1 MTSPPKGDPIKV
13 SNGQVKPRSVPKK
26 FIFDTSGPEENH
38 DSNPLGKE
46 AKSSV
51 SIPILQEF
59 GCPQDCEQAYQRLS
73 GCLVDVF
80 NEVRELLTMVRTEK
94 LDEAIK
100 NLNFTEPESCL
111 KFMREVI
118 FKCVGGIDN
127 LNSKENTNNQM
138 GVYEKLLQKAEIKI
152 RDLIRNEQIYRITFD
167 QYAIKHDEFD
177 RAIADLQF
185 KLEEYKNKNENLTR
199 ESTKLMAV
207 LRQKDEEI
215 KALTVGKP
223 NRKSDEFSEICSPML
238 GSTRSDSLEQSKT
251 TKVRHLDLQNMKVVL
266 NTHHPTMSDSS
277 RWTPLDSN
285 RIKHDNKA
293 TGRETGSNVKNK
305 SFDRSGGGK
314 SMTSTSGFVT
324 NLKITG
330 IEKLKEVRESL
341 KNRIEFF
348 TDRKKTEISAD
359 RHLNNSDRHFENY
372 NFPAPARQ
380 THKVTSNVPSSLI
393 QQQQQ
398 ENLKNRSSPKVGIRT
413 EKRKNE
419 KNKSIQSVRIR
430 PSEDNFF
437 PLKTEPSEDHGIL
450 TDKFEKRKAEEMD
463 QKYLLKNETYQSLS
477 SVSKRKT
484 ATFKERPIATAVHT
498 EPSGDSYER
507 SSEFKSAMLK
517 NKSIVQGNISLKTL
531 AKEKSPKLDNNKIGQ
546 NSTVFMNIMLKKLA
560 TQKSQSKKTL

>member
-38 DSNPLGKE
+38 DSNPSGNETKT
-46 AKSSV
+46 SV
-51 SIPILQEF
+51 EIPVVQEF
-59 GCPQDCEQAYQRLS
+59 LCPEDYEQAYQRLS

-80 NEVRELLTMVRTEK
+80 NEVRELLMMVRTEK
-94 LDEAIK
+94 LEEAIQ

-118 FKCVGGIDN
+118 FKCVGGIEN
-127 LNSKENTNNQM
+127 LNPKENINNQM

-177 RAIADLQF
+177 RTIADLQF
-185 KLEEYKNKNENLTR
+185 KLEEYKNKNENLSR
-199 ESTKLMAV
+199 ESTKLMTV
-207 LRQKDEEI
+207 LRQKDEEV
-215 KALTVGKP
+215 KALTAGKP

-266 NTHHPTMSDSS
+266 NAHHPTMSDSS

-285 RIKHDNKA
+285 RAKHEINSKA
-293 TGRETGSNVKNK
+293 TSSNAKNK
-305 SFDRSGGGK
+305 SFDRSGGGGGK

-341 KNRIEFF
+341 KNRIEVF

-380 THKVTSNVPSSLI
+380 THKATSNVPSLI
-393 QQQQQ
+393 QQQQQQ
-398 ENLKNRSSPKVGIRT
+398 ENLKNRSSPKIGIRT

-450 TDKFEKRKAEEMD
+450 TDKFEKRKTVEMD
-463 QKYLLKNETYQSLS
+463 QKYLLKNDTYQSLS

-517 NKSIVQGNISLKTL
+517 NKSIVQGNISLKTIS
-531 AKEKSPKLDNNKIGQ
+531 KEKSPKLENKIGQ